1 MKGIHIFCTSQ
12 AATAICP
19 NMSEASSSSSS
30 SSSSAAQLGSSRAID
45 RYNPII
51 RDERRNGNPLPPLS
65 SQPKLTP
72 KPRKHHS
79 KNPKK
84 PLKRNEEAKKK
95 KVLELEDEK
104 LKRKDERFDNSTNVV
119 RKSWSCTKP
128 GDFISPA
135 GSTRYLLND
144 KAFLEVLSDFD
155 PVLKLVHDE
164 PSKSKTD
171 ESCDGKLTS
180 LSESP
185 EQVVVLRVSLHCRG
199 CERKMRKHI
208 SRMEGVKSFNID
220 FAAKKVTVIG
230 DVTPLEVLS
239 SISKVK
245 NAQLW
250 PPTLSSSL
258 SPQNFT
264 TPEFNYKGAAGA

>member
-30 SSSSAAQLGSSRAID
+30 SSSTAQLGSSRAID

-51 RDERRNGNPLPPLS
+51 RDSRRNVNPLPPLS
-65 SQPKLTP
+65 SHPKLTP

-79 KNPKK
+79 NPKNP
-84 PLKRNEEAKKK
+84 LKGNDEAKKK
-95 KVLELEDEK
+95 KILKLEDEK
-104 LKRKDERFDNSTNVV
+104 LKRKDERVDNSTIVV
-119 RKSWSCTKP
+119 RKSWSYTKP

-144 KAFLEVLSDFD
+144 KAFLDVLSDFD

-171 ESCDGKLTS
+171 ESCDGKLPS

-208 SRMEGVKSFNID
+208 SRMEGVKSFDID

-258 SPQNFT
+258 SPLNFT
-264 TPEFNYKGAAGA
+264 TPEFSYKGAAGA

>member
-30 SSSSAAQLGSSRAID
+30 SSSSTAQLGSSRAID

-79 KNPKK
+79 KNPKN

-104 LKRKDERFDNSTNVV
+104 LKREDERFDNSTNVV

-135 GSTRYLLND
+135 GSTRYLLSD
-144 KAFLEVLSDFD
+144 KAFLDVLSDFD
-155 PVLKLVHDE
+155 PALKLVHDE
-164 PSKSKTD
+164 PSKSKADKTD
-171 ESCDGKLTS
+171 ESCDGKPPS

-185 EQVVVLRVSLHCRG
+185 EQVLFTLYSSCNML
-199 CERKMRKHI
+199 
-208 SRMEGVKSFNID
+208 
-220 FAAKKVTVIG
+220 KVI
-230 DVTPLEVLS
+230 LC
-239 SISKVK
+239 
-245 NAQLW
+245 
-250 PPTLSSSL
+250 
-258 SPQNFT
+258 
-264 TPEFNYKGAAGA
+264 